1 MVVIGVICVV
11 FIVCIG
17 GAYSLVRFFDK
28 KKERGDRDIINEINK
43 KAHEKLQ
50 ELEKEKLF
58 RTSTNDEIIKKLN
71 ELYHD
76 P

>member
-17 GAYSLVRFFDK
+17 GAYSLIRFFNK
-28 KKERGDRDIINEINK
+28 NKERGDRDIINQINK
-43 KAHEKLQ
+43 KAYEKLQ
-50 ELEKEKLF
+50 DLEKEKLF

-71 ELYHD
+71 GLYRD